1 MLFQTLVWYYF
12 NRKEHKQ
19 KLSKLYRLLNLTKQS
34 FHQMLKRRKYQL
46 EEQEQLVPLI
56 KKVRIEHPRMCAR
69 DIYLK
74 LHPACMGRDQ
84 FERFCMDLGFRL
96 NKLRNFRVT
105 TNSLGVTRF
114 PNLIQDL
121 EVTGVNQVFV
131 SDITYFDIGK
141 DTFYITLI
149 MDLYNR
155 EIVGASASDNLRTEN
170 TTLPALHQLVKL
182 RGKANLEGAI
192 FHSDGGGQYYSN
204 EFKSLTR
211 GLKMRNS
218 MTEEKVY
225 ENSHAER
232 LNGIIKNNY
241 LYPYQPIDFKSLKK
255 SLERAVFNYNTG
267 KPHRALGKL
276 TPIEFLKKAIEN
288 EYNSSSYIPF
298 STASSSSKNLINFS
312 KKKVNVI

>member
-1 MLFQTLVWYYF
+1 MLFQALVWYYF

-19 KLSKLYRLLNLTKQS
+19 KLSKLYRLLNLTRQS

-46 EEQEQLVPLI
+46 EEQEQLIPLI
-56 KKVRIEHPRMCAR
+56 EKERIDHPRMCAR
-69 DIYLK
+69 DLYLK
-74 LHPACMGRDQ
+74 LKPACMGRDK
-84 FERFCMDLGFRL
+84 FERFCMDSGFRL

-114 PNLIQDL
+114 PNLIKDL

-155 EIVGASASDNLRTEN
+155 EIVGSSASDNLRTEN

-192 FHSDGGGQYYSN
+192 LHSDGGGQYYSN

-211 GLKMRNS
+211 DLKMRNS

-255 SLERAVFNYNTG
+255 NLDRAVFNYNTG

-276 TPIEFLKKAIEN
+276 TPLEFLKKAIEN